1 MQMEQTLVIVKPDG
15 LQRRLIGQ
23 IIGRFERKGLK
34 IVALKLARISEK
46 LAREHYAVH
55 QGKEFY
61 EPLIRYMT
69 AGPVVLMVLEGIA
82 AIDIVRSLAGPT
94 FGADAPAGTIRG
106 DLAASKRYNLVHGSD
121 SLQSAVKEI
130 ALFFKA
136 DELLDYEMSDIRW
149 VYDMTSAEPI

>member
-1 MQMEQTLVIVKPDG
+1 MEQTLVIVKPDG
-15 LQRRLIGQ
+15 LQRRLIGE

-34 IVALKLARISEK
+34 IVGLKMVRICEK
-46 LAREHYAVH
+46 LAREHYGVH
-55 QGKEFY
+55 EGKEFY

-69 AGPVVLMVLEGIA
+69 AGPVVLMVAAGIG

-121 SLQSAVKEI
+121 SRESAGKEI
-130 ALFFKA
+130 GLFFKA
-136 DELLDYEMSDIRW
+136 NELLDYEMSDIRW

>member
-1 MQMEQTLVIVKPDG
+1 MEQTLVIIKPDG
-15 LQRRLIGQ
+15 LQRRLIGE
-23 IIGRFERKGLK
+23 IISRFEQKGLK
-34 IVALKLARISEK
+34 IVALKMSTIPEQ

-82 AIDIVRSLAGPT
+82 AIEIVRSMAGPT

-106 DLAASKRYNLVHGSD
+106 DLAASKRYNLVHASD
-121 SLQSAVKEI
+121 SVQSAEKEI
-130 ALFFKA
+130 ALFFKP
-136 DELLDYEMSDIRW
+136 DELLDYQMSDLRW
-149 VYDMTSAEPI
+149 VYDMTSPEPI

>member
-1 MQMEQTLVIVKPDG
+1 MEQTLVIVKPDG

-23 IIGRFERKGLK
+23 IIGRFEQKGLK

-55 QGKEFY
+55 KGKEFY

-82 AIDIVRSLAGPT
+82 AMGIVRSLAGPT

-121 SLQSAVKEI
+121 SVESAGKEI
-130 ALFFKA
+130 AMFFKA
-136 DELLDYEMSDIRW
+136 DELLDYEMSDISW
-149 VYDMTSAEPI
+149 VYDMTSAEPL

>member
-1 MQMEQTLVIVKPDG
+1 MEQTLVIVKPDG

-23 IIGRFERKGLK
+23 IISRFERKGLK
-34 IVALKLARISEK
+34 IVGLKMVRISEK
-46 LAREHYAVH
+46 LAREHYSVH
-55 QGKEFY
+55 EGKEFY
-61 EPLIRYMT
+61 EPLIRYIT
-69 AGPVVLMVLEGIA
+69 AGPVVLMVVEGIA

-94 FGADAPAGTIRG
+94 FGVDAPAGTIRG

-121 SLQSAVKEI
+121 SRESAGKEI

-136 DELLDYEMSDIRW
+136 NELLDYEMSDIRW